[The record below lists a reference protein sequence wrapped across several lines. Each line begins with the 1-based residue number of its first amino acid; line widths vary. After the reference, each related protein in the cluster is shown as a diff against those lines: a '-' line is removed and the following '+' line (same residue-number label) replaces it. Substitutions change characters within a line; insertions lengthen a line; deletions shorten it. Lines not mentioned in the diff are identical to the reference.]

1 MKLADL
7 FSLSEKVEAEVGAGN
22 LTRTRNTKTTKL
34 PDLFAP
40 LPSDSRRHND
50 SDNDSRRDN
59 DEGSDSTPAR
69 PRAAAHRRRGFF
81 HKMGRAL
88 SGVVYDVRHLRSIPG
103 KNGPARLAC
112 ACTRQGRWK
121 YLLVLLLGFMLVGV
135 FLSLLVNVSRGSRA
149 SAAAL
154 SGGGKIWPPAVGN
167 SYQSTRTPPIV
178 GADTGSFPLGVTV

>member
-1 MKLADL
+1 MKLVDL
-7 FSLSEKVEAEVGAGN
+7 FPLSEKVEAEVGAGN
-22 LTRTRNTKTTKL
+22 LTRNRNTKTTKL

-40 LPSDSRRHND
+40 LPDDPRRDKDSDNDPRDSDSRRD
-50 SDNDSRRDN
+50 SDER
-59 DEGSDSTPAR
+59 SDSTPAR
-69 PRAAAHRRRGFF
+69 GRRGFF

-88 SGVVYDVRHLRSIPG
+88 SGVVYDVRHLRSLPG

-135 FLSLLVNVSRGSRA
+135 FLSLLVNASRASRGSA
-149 SAAAL
+149 AAAL
-154 SGGGKIWPPAVGN
+154 SGGGKIWSDVVGN
-167 SYQSTRTPPIV
+167 SYRSTRTPPIV